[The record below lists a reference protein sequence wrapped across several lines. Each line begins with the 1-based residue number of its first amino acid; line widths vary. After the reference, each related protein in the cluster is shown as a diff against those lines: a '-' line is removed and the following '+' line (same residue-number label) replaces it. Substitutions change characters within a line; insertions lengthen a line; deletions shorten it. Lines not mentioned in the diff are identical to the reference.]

1 MFPLL
6 IAGLLVIPSSTS
18 PDTAGPPSPV
28 AQWSAYIDS
37 LCKDDLDS
45 FSRAITSFKDC
56 CTQLPAAQVDSIFKS
71 FQTFFFATISRHN
84 DLMWENLDF
93 LERLHSRE
101 RPRAPDIEAFLEV
114 LEPNG
119 LGLYTLGD
127 LYYIDQR
134 ADYLYRQFY
143 PYVSLAVKDYLNL
156 RKMELAAGFSDD
168 EMLVISYAQLGARI
182 VAWDHYQAKYP
193 GSIMAESA
201 QYYYRVY
208 LSTFLTGLRRS
219 PVFGPEGAL
228 DPVVK
233 RVYASF
239 FRRHD
244 GTRAARLVEDFYF
257 LLAEEDFKW
266 SAPIKE
272 FYRREGIINMHTFQV
287 PYR

>member
-6 IAGLLVIPSSTS
+6 LAGLLAIPFASS
-18 PDTAGPPSPV
+18 PDSVAPPSPM

-37 LCKDDLDS
+37 IDKDDLDS

-56 CTQLPAAQVDSIFKS
+56 CTKLPAAQVDSIFKS

-93 LERLHSRE
+93 LELLHSRE
-101 RPRAPDIEAFLEV
+101 RPRAPEIEAFLEE
-114 LEPNG
+114 LERNG

-134 ADYLYRQFY
+134 ADYLYRHFY

-156 RKMELAAGFSDD
+156 RKLELAAGFSDD
-168 EMLVISYAQLGARI
+168 EMLVIGYAQLGARI
-182 VAWDHYQAKYP
+182 VAWEHYQDKYP

-201 QYYYRVY
+201 QYYYR
-208 LSTFLTGLRRS
+208 S
-219 PVFGPEGAL
+219 PVFGPDGAL

-233 RVYASF
+233 RAYASF

-266 SAPIKE
+266 SAPIKQ